1 MGLNEPTCAQ
11 ITLNKLNFDQNVP
24 NKRNQL
30 KIISTT
36 YGRE

>member
-11 ITLNKLNFDQNVP
+11 MTLNKLKFGQNVP

-36 YGRE
+36 YGGE